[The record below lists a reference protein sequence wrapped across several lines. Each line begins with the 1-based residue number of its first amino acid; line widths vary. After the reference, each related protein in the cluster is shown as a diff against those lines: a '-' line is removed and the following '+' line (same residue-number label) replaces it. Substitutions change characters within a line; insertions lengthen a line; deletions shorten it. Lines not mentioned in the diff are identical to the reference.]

1 MIIIKTFPCPTII
14 AHTIHAMVNDTME
27 KIIKWQDTRRA
38 TINKLDDLADGNS
51 IYWKISLLMFGM
63 GIAVT
68 GGTTA
73 MVGGIFPFMMVLI
86 VLFIARS
93 AAGILV
99 SRINLIQ
106 ANGYLDLEKSD
117 KREVL
122 NYLRKLRNIETATN
136 KPVSINANEFLNI
149 FNKIQPHKE
158 GISVG
163 ETLES
168 IASTLIEFLPC
179 GTDPVI
185 RLKRKLSNELDIV
198 CKQLKK
204 L

>member
-14 AHTIHAMVNDTME
+14 AHTIHAMVDDTME

-51 IYWKISLLMFGM
+51 NYWKISMLGFGVA
-63 GIAVT
+63 IAL
-68 GGTTA
+68 
-73 MVGGIFPFMMVLI
+73 VGGMTVMIGTILPLMMVLI
-86 VLFIARS
+86 ASFIARS
-93 AAGILV
+93 AAGILT
-99 SRINLIQ
+99 SRINLIE
-106 ANGYLDLEKSD
+106 ANNYLDHEKSD

-122 NYLRKLRNIETATN
+122 NYLRKLRDIETATN

-149 FNKIQPHKE
+149 FNKIQPHEE